1 MDQYYNQTTDLFL
14 EEPVLYAGFWRR
26 FLAALL
32 DGIILFIPNL
42 IIELLLIQDS
52 PVTSWLLTIGLGWI
66 YAAGLE
72 SSSAQATWGKQ
83 ALGISVTTTSGDRI
97 SFAQATGRHFGK
109 WVSALIL
116 FIGYLMMLW
125 DDQKQTLHD
134 KMANTLVVK

>member
-1 MDQYYNQTTDLFL
+1 MEQYYNQTTDLFL
-14 EEPVLYAGFWRR
+14 EEPVIYAGFWRR

-32 DGIILFIPNL
+32 DAVILFIPNL
-42 IIELLLIQDS
+42 IIELLLMHEA
-52 PVTSWLLTIGLGWI
+52 PALSWLLTIAIGWI

-72 SSSAQATWGKQ
+72 SSSSQATWGKQ
-83 ALGISVTTTSGDRI
+83 ALGISVTSTSGDRI

-109 WVSALIL
+109 WISALIL
-116 FIGYLMMLW
+116 LIGYLMMLW